1 VNIEKPLAIK
11 TITQT
16 FRTWAK
22 EGGAPCPTLSRLHVV
37 AGTKTEMKTT
47 EREDVPLVDAV
58 IAWTPVCSS
67 WSSPGKIA
75 VMKLGCHRPLY
86 DKLGLLLDAGAVY
99 RKWKERTETERLAKL
114 YIEMWHIVLRDGL
127 NPIDV
132 HSALSVIPE
141 YRDSLSEDFQRA

>member
-1 VNIEKPLAIK
+1 MG
-11 TITQT
+11 
-16 FRTWAK
+16 K

-47 EREDVPLVDAV
+47 KYNDVPLVDAV

-67 WSSPGKIA
+67 WSSTGKIA

-86 DKLGLLLDAGAVY
+86 GELGLLLDTGAVY
-99 RKWKERTETERLAKL
+99 RKWKDRTEAERLAKL

-127 NPIDV
+127 NPLDV

-141 YRDSLSEDFQRA
+141 YRVSLSEDFENVKNAI